1 MSTKTAPSGEKKQ
14 PGSLRS
20 FLRDMLLTGLIGFG
34 GGSAL
39 IPVIERKT
47 AVQAKDG
54 QDGGKGLVSAEDFD
68 RNVMIASITPG
79 ALPVELASGIGRQ
92 CYGRPGMVLGAC
104 AMALPGVI
112 ISMIFYLLM
121 GLASSSLDLGTSG
134 FAGIALKILM
144 AVISAF
150 IIYQLL
156 RYIGKVIRQAKRGD
170 YLALCVFVITLTAVL
185 SSGKSFGKLT
195 GLSDSAVLKTTVF
208 GVRLFSVPTQL
219 ILLGMLVVLLMARA
233 VQAFRD
239 RKDGQPIEHTTLE
252 RKSGWIA
259 AWLGDMLCWALFT
272 GLLLLPA
279 LLMAGEQLGA
289 FAWRG
294 ASSAL
299 LSFGGGDAYL
309 TIADSLFVSTG
320 VIESARFYG
329 TIVAV
334 VNILPGSILCKTL
347 SGIGFYIGLSV
358 GGIGCALSFAL
369 AGFAISTAVSCVTFD
384 TAAYVYDRI
393 ATSRM
398 VAMIT
403 RWIRPVISGLLVNVM
418 LSLLANLIR

>member
-1 MSTKTAPSGEKKQ
+1 
-14 PGSLRS
+14 
-20 FLRDMLLTGLIGFG
+20 MLLTGLIGFG

-47 AVQAKDG
+47 AVQTKDG
-54 QDGGKGLVSAEDFD
+54 SDEGHGLVSAEDFD

-112 ISMIFYLLM
+112 ISMILYVLM
-121 GLASSSLDLGTSG
+121 NLVSGSLNLGTSG
-134 FAGIALKILM
+134 FGGIALKILM
-144 AVISAF
+144 AAISAF

-156 RYIGKVIRQAKRGD
+156 RYIGKVIHQAKKGG
-170 YLALCVFVITLTAVL
+170 YIVLCVFVIALTAVL
-185 SSGKSFGKLT
+185 SSGKSFGKLM
-195 GLSDSAVLKTTVF
+195 GLSDWAVLKTTVF
-208 GVRLFSVPTQL
+208 GVKLFSMPTQL
-219 ILLGMLVVLLMARA
+219 ILLGMLVVLLIARA
-233 VQAFRD
+233 IQAYRE
-239 RKDGQPIEHTTLE
+239 RKDGHPGERVATEQKNE

-279 LLMAGEQLGA
+279 LMMGGESLGA

-320 VIESARFYG
+320 VIESTLFYG

-347 SGIGFYIGLSV
+347 SGIGFYVGLSV
-358 GGIGCALSFAL
+358 GGIGCALAFAL
-369 AGFAISTAVSCVTFD
+369 AGFAISTAVSCVTFN

-393 ATSRM
+393 ATSKM

-403 RWIRPVISGLLVNVM
+403 RWIRPVISGLLINVM